1 MTMGSYDGAEI
12 CKLVGIYILT
22 CLPTMIKKSDW
33 GLYRD
38 NALVILRNGQ
48 QIDLTRKNIK
58 IFKDVGFSIDIE
70 SNLKVV
76 DVLDITFNLKNGTYK
91 PYKNQTI
98 HCYI

>member
-1 MTMGSYDGAEI
+1 
-12 CKLVGIYILT
+12 
-22 CLPTMIKKSDW
+22 MIKKSDW